1 MRKVTTKDLHT
12 SFKRVID
19 GGFPI
24 LITSHGEPVAVLSDP
39 NQILHDTEEL
49 SERLED
55 VEADIR
61 HHTTVINKRVDQM
74 ATKYVG
80 MATKFTELQDTID
93 KLETISTS
101 EGDIWE

>member
-1 MRKVTTKDLHT
+1 MRKVTIKDLHT
-12 SFKRVID
+12 SFKRIID

-39 NQILHDTEEL
+39 NKILHDTEEL

-74 ATKYVG
+74 ATK
-80 MATKFTELQDTID
+80 FTELQDTID

-101 EGDIWE
+101 EGDMWE